1 MKIVVC
7 IRQGADGDIS
17 PFDAC
22 AYEEA
27 LKIEGAEV
35 ILLSMGPPAVKDL
48 LLRLTRLGAKR
59 AVLLCDSA
67 FAGADTLATA
77 YTLSLAVKKLSPD
90 LIMCGRQTLIGD
102 TAQVGPMLSV
112 FAKTSL
118 ITSVMSIEGI
128 GKNITCLTRDEGEKT
143 VSFPA
148 LLTLERINNLRLPS
162 ITSKLGSVEVLSAGD
177 IGADRDKCGLAG
189 SPTRVM
195 ATRENESGRRKCKF
209 ISFGELKAVIDES
222 LKKSAPET
230 EQSPPSDEKLKKVL
244 IVGESPRGFAQ
255 TVSDNI
261 SVCNEYSTEKIAEKI
276 GEVKPD
282 AVLFGSDAVSKRLA
296 ALVAAKL
303 RLGLCADCTRLAADS
318 KKLIMYR
325 PAMSG
330 SVIAQIESLTVPAM
344 ATVRTKQ
351 KSSDIVVAAGFG
363 AKNCLKEVER
373 FAKEIGADMAASR
386 KAVDNDLLPYALQV
400 GLTGKTVSPA
410 VYIAIGISGA
420 VHHIAGMGKS
430 GTVIAVNPDKN
441 AQIFDYADY
450 GIISDFENYQTQEVN
465 L

>member
-7 IRQGADGDIS
+7 IRPGADGDIS

-118 ITSVMSIEGI
+118 ITGVMSIEGI

-148 LLTLERINNLRLPS
+148 LLTLERINVKARQ
-162 ITSKLGSVEVLSAGD
+162 
-177 IGADRDKCGLAG
+177 CG
-189 SPTRVM
+189 SPI
-195 ATRENESGRRKCKF
+195 RR
-209 ISFGELKAVIDES
+209 
-222 LKKSAPET
+222 
-230 EQSPPSDEKLKKVL
+230 
-244 IVGESPRGFAQ
+244 R
-255 TVSDNI
+255 
-261 SVCNEYSTEKIAEKI
+261 
-276 GEVKPD
+276 
-282 AVLFGSDAVSKRLA
+282 
-296 ALVAAKL
+296 
-303 RLGLCADCTRLAADS
+303 
-318 KKLIMYR
+318 YR
-325 PAMSG
+325 
-330 SVIAQIESLTVPAM
+330 
-344 ATVRTKQ
+344 R
-351 KSSDIVVAAGFG
+351 
-363 AKNCLKEVER
+363 R
-373 FAKEIGADMAASR
+373 
-386 KAVDNDLLPYALQV
+386 
-400 GLTGKTVSPA
+400 
-410 VYIAIGISGA
+410 
-420 VHHIAGMGKS
+420 
-430 GTVIAVNPDKN
+430 
-441 AQIFDYADY
+441 
-450 GIISDFENYQTQEVN
+450 
-465 L
+465 

>member
-118 ITSVMSIEGI
+118 ITGVMSIEGI

-222 LKKSAPET
+222 LKKSAPVT
-230 EQSPPSDEKLKKVL
+230 EQSPPSEEKLKKVL

-261 SVCNEYSTEKIAEKI
+261 SVCNEYSTEK
-276 GEVKPD
+276 
-282 AVLFGSDAVSKRLA
+282 
-296 ALVAAKL
+296 
-303 RLGLCADCTRLAADS
+303 
-318 KKLIMYR
+318 
-325 PAMSG
+325 
-330 SVIAQIESLTVPAM
+330 
-344 ATVRTKQ
+344 
-351 KSSDIVVAAGFG
+351 
-363 AKNCLKEVER
+363 
-373 FAKEIGADMAASR
+373 
-386 KAVDNDLLPYALQV
+386 LP
-400 GLTGKTVSPA
+400 K
-410 VYIAIGISGA
+410 
-420 VHHIAGMGKS
+420 KS
-430 GTVIAVNPDKN
+430 GK
-441 AQIFDYADY
+441 
-450 GIISDFENYQTQEVN
+450 
-465 L
+465 